1 MGPSQFCTEHRDS
14 TLFKER
20 AIPFLIVRKCF
31 YILIFQSQRSFIF
44 ICEWKSCCT
53 YENNFAWACLLRV
66 IFFRWAMWPAGFLFK
81 FWYRLKKKTNQSA
94 LHLGK
99 IDCNSGVW
107 FLAVPSPPKVK
118 KNPRDL
124 AWPMTWKC
132 TFWQCIP
139 VVSILQDMWHKN
151 EIKVFL

>member
-99 IDCNSGVW
+99 IDCNSEVW

-118 KNPRDL
+118 KKPQGSGMTHDVKVHFLTVYSSCLNLAGHVTQKRD
-124 AWPMTWKC
+124 
-132 TFWQCIP
+132 
-139 VVSILQDMWHKN
+139 
-151 EIKVFL
+151 

>member
-1 MGPSQFCTEHRDS
+1 MGPFQFCTEHRDS

-53 YENNFAWACLLRV
+53 YENNFAWACLLWV
-66 IFFRWAMWPAGFLFK
+66 IFFRWAMWPGASCLSSDTEWKTNESICSPFGNDRLY
-81 FWYRLKKKTNQSA
+81 FWSKIPCSPLPSKSKKK
-94 LHLGK
+94 
-99 IDCNSGVW
+99 
-107 FLAVPSPPKVK
+107 
-118 KNPRDL
+118 PRDL

-139 VVSILQDMWHKN
+139 VVSSLQDMWHKN